1 MAVTLKELRE
11 QIQADKRLAI
21 EVIHKADHAVDS
33 FDHAVMRSDITGQP
47 GAVARFNQFK
57 RDQLRGLQA
66 VGRSPFF
73 ARIEADRTDRSGT
86 ERVKLLISK
95 ARDTG
100 GDVYGHDWE
109 VVSWTSPIT
118 ALVLNRPVGH
128 RVDFVR
134 RSKVIYVVGPSANY
148 EEVVPRVR
156 NADLVLASGKASV
169 ADEDELLEKMDA
181 VVGAPLAPPAPVP
194 YEAKPTFGLSD
205 IIVLADQPQRAAM
218 MLPFEQTLII
228 EGPPGSGK
236 TSIGIMRIACL
247 YDQQWDEL
255 GLEKGKDAPFHD
267 YSSMQV
273 LVFNDEM
280 VEYLKGLAQSI
291 GVEKVWVET
300 TKVFFQKVCRA
311 TKMLSGTERVDK
323 PTTAALK
330 GRGEVLGAYFAAF
343 QAHAQAYWSGAR
355 GALREALFAIG
366 PDFLVLADE
375 LDRWIGRVAQVRFVE
390 NALTGSISLADA
402 LTATVSV
409 IREGQS
415 PSRFCADSTGR
426 LPEHTGTGP
435 SRVREERLREGVK
448 AARKLVETTVRAAC
462 DRVRITRHM
471 FGMSEYATLLNAARQ
486 DGLRPK
492 AVDAGDRLW
501 RVQYS
506 KDNPSYSEFDL
517 AVSAWLGS
525 RILLSSNDR
534 EIPWIGAKRERFTHL
549 VVDEAQDLSPCHI
562 ITLASQLAP
571 KGTMSLVGDLH
582 QNLNPLAGLRRWED
596 ARVRDV
602 ARSMFGVNYRQTR
615 ELGEFLKELYRGL
628 FGEVPGWAASDKTIG
643 ALPRVGTIRSFKDL
657 SRAVATEARRWRD
670 QIPNATVAVL
680 YDGKM
685 EPKRRQ
691 RLRRELEEAL
701 SDQLTTVDAV
711 SPASGGS
718 ALRRTDRVM
727 IVSVKQTKGLEFDA
741 VVFVETKPRWSK
753 PAIEVEVRAK
763 NGLYVA
769 ASRARAGLSLC
780 MVNLPSCIQDA
791 VDSGRC
797 DRAEWPADE

>member
-1 MAVTLKELRE
+1 MGVTLKELRE
-11 QIQADKRLAI
+11 QVQADKRLAI
-21 EVIHKADHAVDS
+21 EVIQKADHAVDH
-33 FDHAVMRSDITGQP
+33 FDHAVMLPDITGQP

-73 ARIEADRTDRSGT
+73 ARIDTGRTDGSGS
-86 ERVKLLISK
+86 ERVKLLVSK

-100 GDVYGHDWE
+100 GDVYGSDWE

-118 ALVLNRPVGH
+118 AFVLDRPVGD
-128 RVDFVR
+128 RVEFVR
-134 RSKVIYVVGPSANY
+134 RSKVVYVVGASAKY

-156 NADLVLASGKASV
+156 NAELVFASGKASV
-169 ADEDELLEKMDA
+169 VDEDGLLEKMDA
-181 VVGAPLAPPAPVP
+181 IVAAPPAEPEP
-194 YEAKPTFGLSD
+194 AQYEAKPTFGLSD

-218 MLPFEQTLII
+218 MLPFEQTVII

-280 VEYLKGLAQSI
+280 VEYLKSLAQSI

-311 TKMLSGTERVDK
+311 TRMLSGTEQVDK
-323 PTTAALK
+323 PTAAALK
-330 GRGEVLGAYFAAF
+330 GRGEVLGAYFTAF
-343 QAHAQAYWSGAR
+343 RAHAQAYWSESR
-355 GALREALFAIG
+355 GALRAALFNLG

-375 LDRWIGRVAQVRFVE
+375 LERWIGRVAQARFVE
-390 NALTGSISLADA
+390 NSLTGSIALADA
-402 LTATVSV
+402 LTATVSI
-409 IREGQS
+409 IRDGQS
-415 PSRFCADSTGR
+415 PTRFCLDSTGTM
-426 LPEHTGTGP
+426 PEHTGQGL
-435 SRVREERLREGVK
+435 SRLREERLREGVK
-448 AARKLVETTVRAAC
+448 AARKLVEAAVRAAC
-462 DRVRITRHM
+462 DRVRITRLM
-471 FGMSEYATLLNAARQ
+471 FGLPEYAALLDAARQ

-501 RVQYS
+501 RAQYS

-525 RILLSSNDR
+525 RVLLSSSDR
-534 EIPWIGAKRERFTHL
+534 ETPWIGGKRERFTHL

-562 ITLASQLAP
+562 VTLASQLAP

-596 ARVRDV
+596 ARLRDV
-602 ARSMFGVNYRQTR
+602 AKSVFGINYRQTR
-615 ELGEFLKELYRGL
+615 ELGEFLKDLHRGL
-628 FGEVPGWAASDKTIG
+628 FGEVPGWAASDKTTG
-643 ALPRVGTIRSFKDL
+643 ALPRVGTIRSLKDL
-657 SRAVATEARRWRD
+657 SRAVAAEARRWRD
-670 QIPNATVAVL
+670 EIPNATVAVL

-691 RLRRELEEAL
+691 WLRRQLEEAL
-701 SDQLTTVDAV
+701 SDELTTVDAV

-718 ALRRTDRVM
+718 PLRRTDRVV
-727 IVSVKQTKGLEFDA
+727 IASVKQTKGLEFDA
-741 VVFVETKPRWSK
+741 VVFIETKPRWSR
-753 PAIEVEVRAK
+753 PAIEVEVRAR

-780 MVNLPSCIQDA
+780 MVNLPSC
-791 VDSGRC
+791 VEEVMENGRC
-797 DRAEWPADE
+797 ERAEWPEDL